1 MDSNQ
6 RRELQNMREQC
17 GRMTRDYKDLLE
29 GIGPGISLLFRSFLA
44 LAFFASAI
52 IFPMIS
58 ENNIPSGLREIPEQV
73 AVNYTAEDVAVFM
86 NDLKY

>member
-17 GRMTRDYKDLLE
+17 GRMTRDYKDHLE

-44 LAFFASAI
+44 LAFFCIGDHLSDD
-52 IFPMIS
+52 F
-58 ENNIPSGLREIPEQV
+58 G
-73 AVNYTAEDVAVFM
+73 
-86 NDLKY
+86 K

>member
-1 MDSNQ
+1 
-6 RRELQNMREQC
+6 
-17 GRMTRDYKDLLE
+17 
-29 GIGPGISLLFRSFLA
+29 
-44 LAFFASAI
+44 
-52 IFPMIS
+52 MIS